1 MIRGGEVVFTW
12 NNKTFGIS
20 PGVQEMSYS
29 SIKINISQIGI
40 VAGDIVT
47 NDFGV
52 TQQMRF

>member
-1 MIRGGEVVFTW
+1 
-12 NNKTFGIS
+12 
-20 PGVQEMSYS
+20 MSYS